1 MIKFFKLTKK
11 LYDNKQISSEESDRS
26 RVRFEDF
33 INDIAFKNIDE
44 FVRYNLSTRSFLSEV
59 PR

>member
-26 RVRFEDF
+26 RVRLEDF

>member
-1 MIKFFKLTKK
+1 MIKFFKLTEK
-11 LYDNKQISSEESDRS
+11 LYDKQISSEESDRS
-26 RVRFEDF
+26 RVQFEDF

-44 FVRYNLSTRSFLSEV
+44 FVSYNLSTRSFLSEV

>member
-11 LYDNKQISSEESDRS
+11 LYDNNQISSEESDRS